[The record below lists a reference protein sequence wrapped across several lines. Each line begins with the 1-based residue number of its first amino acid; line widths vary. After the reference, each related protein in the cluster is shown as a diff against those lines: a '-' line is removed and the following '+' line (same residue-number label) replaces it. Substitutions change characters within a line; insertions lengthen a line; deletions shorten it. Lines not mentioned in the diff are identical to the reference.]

1 MSKARS
7 KSGNKLKKS
16 QSCSESPAKLLVSR
30 PVSAK
35 IFNPYL
41 NSGDKK
47 SKNKGSRSYSSS
59 LHAQT
64 RDLAVY
70 NELII
75 QKMSEK

>member
-1 MSKARS
+1 MINARS

-16 QSCSESPAKLLVSR
+16 RSCSESPAKMLVSR

-35 IFNPYL
+35 VFNPYL
-41 NSGDKK
+41 QSGEKK
-47 SKNKGSRSYSSS
+47 KKQKVQRSYSSS

-75 QKMSEK
+75 QKMSE

>member
-1 MSKARS
+1 M
-7 KSGNKLKKS
+7 
-16 QSCSESPAKLLVSR
+16 LVSR

-35 IFNPYL
+35 VFNPYL
-41 NSGDKK
+41 NSGEKK
-47 SKNKGSRSYSSS
+47 KKHKVQRSYSSS

-75 QKMSEK
+75 QKMHE

>member
-1 MSKARS
+1 MSKSRP

-16 QSCSESPAKLLVSR
+16 QSCSDSPAKILVSR

-35 IFNPYL
+35 VFNPYL
-41 NSGDKK
+41 NPGEKK
-47 SKNKGSRSYSSS
+47 SKGKGRSYSSS
-59 LHAQT
+59 LQAQT
-64 RDLAVY
+64 RDLAIY